1 MTARTGDPPASIRID
16 RWLDIACLC
25 KTRNRAAEACKKRQV
40 SVNGQT
46 AKPNRLIRPG
56 DRIELNTRDW
66 PCIVQVVGLTEKPV
80 SRAVARTLYEDLS
93 PPRPKLDPLE
103 RILRRPSVERERGAG
118 RPTKKERRR
127 IGSLRGS

>member
-1 MTARTGDPPASIRID
+1 MRID
-16 RWLDIACLC
+16 RWLDVACLC
-25 KTRNRAAEACKKRQV
+25 KTRSQATEICKKGQV

-56 DRIELNTRDW
+56 DRVELNTRDW
-66 PCIVQVVGLTEKPV
+66 PWIVQVVGLKEKAV
-80 SRAVARTLYEDLS
+80 SRPVARTLYEDLS

-103 RILRRPSVERERGAG
+103 RILRMPPVEREKGAG

-127 IGSLRGS
+127 IGRLRG